1 MRSGVSLSAWGLV
14 LCIDTLRAEE
24 EKSSGFCRSL
34 LWQRSMAQANQVKH
48 YSQHF
53 QETVSIRRAG
63 DRSAVAED
71 LAKYQSATSW
81 PSSEQALPAELQR
94 ALQRRKWLSLEV
106 RACWLF
112 LVVCFLGLV
121 ASLFGGPFLFKRL
134 PIPDFPAKAP
144 LLTGASA
151 VVFFLAFWVSLSV
164 LSRIT
169 DSERPH
175 LEALHFMYLYDNLP
189 RTAELSASSQSTDRD
204 SVFELKLA
212 GRVYEVFSNGET
224 DVHDDDSTLDV

>member
-1 MRSGVSLSAWGLV
+1 
-14 LCIDTLRAEE
+14 
-24 EKSSGFCRSL
+24 
-34 LWQRSMAQANQVKH
+34 MAQAGQLKH

-53 QETVSIRRAG
+53 QETVRIRRAG

-81 PSSEQALPAELQR
+81 PNSEQALPADLQR
-94 ALQRRKWLSLEV
+94 ALQRQKWLSLEI

-121 ASLFGGPFLFKRL
+121 VSLFGGPFLFKRL

-144 LLTGASA
+144 LLTGAFA
-151 VVFFLAFWVSLSV
+151 AVFFLAFWVSLAV
-164 LSRIT
+164 LSRIS

-175 LEALHFMYLYDNLP
+175 LEALHFMYLYDHLP
-189 RTAELSASSQSTDRD
+189 RTAELSASQSTDRE
-204 SVFELKLA
+204 SMFELKLA

-224 DVHDDDSTLDV
+224 DVHDAADDENSPLGE